1 MLILLIIVSFYIY
14 HIEKFKEFTKPNG
27 YHKNYKCYNK
37 SSSNNIYTLNT
48 IQKSKTT
55 QGFPMLEIE
64 HNTLQRLLNTL
75 IDKNLPNQKL
85 FSKLEN
91 KKYDYYLGIRE
102 ITINNKQILQ
112 ILQFIIN
119 KINDLLLK
127 NGYTQGLNNGF
138 FTILSYHLVSIF
150 KNESNDIKYTINIII
165 YRNNKKIAYQIQTTI
180 LVINN
185 TLLVINNT
193 FKIEQL
199 EVIGNLTT
207 DNLGSIQGK
216 TNYNH
221 VDIFNKFNSD
231 TIFNYNNYFRYSN
244 PENKLN
250 NKIKTSIDKQ
260 KKEFLDIKKY
270 KCFVNDDSTLTRN
283 MCQNDRNIDGKKFTK
298 RGIWDKSCEYDSE
311 CPFYQA
317 NKNYPNHFGG
327 CIDNKCQLPINMIS
341 LSPHFYDYKKH
352 NKPYCY
358 NCKNGNYMCCDEQMD
373 NKKYPLL
380 KSPDY
385 AFPND
390 YKLRYKY
397 KNILKQNGLTY
408 SKVYN

>member
-1 MLILLIIVSFYIY
+1 M
-14 HIEKFKEFTKPNG
+14 G
-27 YHKNYKCYNK
+27 
-37 SSSNNIYTLNT
+37 
-48 IQKSKTT
+48 
-55 QGFPMLEIE
+55 
-64 HNTLQRLLNTL
+64 
-75 IDKNLPNQKL
+75 
-85 FSKLEN
+85 
-91 KKYDYYLGIRE
+91 
-102 ITINNKQILQ
+102 
-112 ILQFIIN
+112 
-119 KINDLLLK
+119 
-127 NGYTQGLNNGF
+127 
-138 FTILSYHLVSIF
+138 
-150 KNESNDIKYTINIII
+150 
-165 YRNNKKIAYQIQTTI
+165 
-180 LVINN
+180 
-185 TLLVINNT
+185 
-193 FKIEQL
+193 
-199 EVIGNLTT
+199 
-207 DNLGSIQGK
+207 
-216 TNYNH
+216 
-221 VDIFNKFNSD
+221 
-231 TIFNYNNYFRYSN
+231 
-244 PENKLN
+244 
-250 NKIKTSIDKQ
+250 
-260 KKEFLDIKKY
+260 
-270 KCFVNDDSTLTRN
+270 
-283 MCQNDRNIDGKKFTK
+283 QNDRNIDGKKFTK